1 MITIENVETCG
12 WEPALRGMRNP
23 KDSWD
28 KSDSDWEFVEDP
40 SIINPNDEVKF
51 VMGPNDLKLATSLA
65 KGGPVHAKYRRM
77 ITVYL
82 DITAPL
88 YWWKEFDT
96 YKVGT
101 VANSCSTMHTLH
113 KRDLT
118 FDDFACEHLSECNR
132 NLLQLTINNIN
143 TARRQ
148 FVEATDADSAK
159 EYWWQMIQL
168 LPTSFLQK
176 RTVQLNYEVLHNIY
190 HSPRYNH
197 KLDEWRFFCEW
208 IKTLPY
214 AQYLIVDP
222 SYLEYE
228 EAHNPVSI

>member
-23 KDSWD
+23 KDSWS
-28 KSDSDWEFVEDP
+28 KADS
-40 SIINPNDEVKF
+40 IYNPGAAPDV
-51 VMGPNDLKLATSLA
+51 GANDLHLSISLA

-77 ITVYL
+77 VAVYC

-118 FDDFACEHLSECNR
+118 LDDFAHDQLTKCNC
-132 NLLQLTINNIN
+132 NMLQLVIDNIN
-143 TARRQ
+143 YARRK
-148 FVEATDADSAK
+148 FVEALDSTSAK
-159 EYWWQMIQL
+159 EHWYQMIQL

-176 RTVQLNYEVLHNIY
+176 RTVMLNYEVLQHIY

-197 KLDEWRFFCEW
+197 KLNEWREFCVW

-214 AQYLIVDP
+214 ANELIIGDDGNE
-222 SYLEYE
+222 S
-228 EAHNPVSI
+228 H